1 MNQTLTILKK
11 ELKDYFLSPVGYI
24 VISIFLII
32 SGWLF
37 FSNFFLYKQAD
48 VRIFFSFLPIIF
60 AFVIPATTMRL
71 FSEELN
77 IGSYEIIHTMPVTL
91 TNIILGKFLA
101 TVVFI
106 CSMLLPTFLY
116 AITVSFLGEID
127 WGIVFAGYLGAI
139 LLGSCFAAIGIF
151 TSSLT
156 KNQIVACIV
165 GMSICFILTIVDSN
179 NALLFVPNSF
189 INFFQFLA
197 ADYHFNN
204 IAKGILD
211 TRDILYF
218 LSVCFVGLYGTH
230 LSLSEK
236 K

>member
-1 MNQTLTILKK
+1 MKKTLTIMKK

-24 VISIFLII
+24 VITIFLII

-37 FSNFFLYKQAD
+37 FSNFFLYRQAD
-48 VRIFFSFLPIIF
+48 LRIFFSFLPMIF
-60 AFVIPATTMRL
+60 AFVIPAVTMRL

-77 IGSYEIIHTMPVTL
+77 VGSYEIIHTMPVTL
-91 TNIILGKFLA
+91 TDIILGKFLA
-101 TVVFI
+101 SVAFI
-106 CSMLLPTFLY
+106 CAMLIPTLLY
-116 AITVSFLGEID
+116 PLTISFLGDLD
-127 WGIVFAGYLGAI
+127 WGVVFAGYSGAVLLGAA
-139 LLGSCFAAIGIF
+139 FAAIGIF

-156 KNQIVACIV
+156 KNQIVASIS
-165 GMSICFILTIVDSN
+165 GMSICFILTLLDSSN
-179 NALLFVPNSF
+179 TLIFVPSGLVNL
-189 INFFQFLA
+189 FQFLA
-197 ADYHFNN
+197 ADFHFNN

-218 LSVCFVGLYGTH
+218 VSVSFLGLYLTK

>member
-1 MNQTLTILKK
+1 MNQTITILKK

-48 VRIFFSFLPIIF
+48 VRIFFSFLPIVF

-106 CSMLLPTFLY
+106 CAMLLPTLLY

-151 TSSLT
+151 TSSIT

-165 GMSICFILTIVDSN
+165 GMSICFTLTIVDSN

-189 INFFQFLA
+189 VNFFQFLA

-236 K
+236 N

>member
-1 MNQTLTILKK
+1 MKKTLIILKK

-24 VISIFLII
+24 VITIFLCI

-37 FSNFFLYKQAD
+37 FSNFFLYNQAD
-48 VRIFFSFLPIIF
+48 MRIFFSFLPMTF
-60 AFVIPATTMRL
+60 AFIIPAVTMRL

-77 IGSYEIIHTMPVTL
+77 LGSYEIIHTMPVTL
-91 TNIILGKFLA
+91 TEIIMGKFLA
-101 TVVFI
+101 SVAFVAA
-106 CSMLLPTFLY
+106 MLFPTLLY
-116 AITVSFLGEID
+116 CITVSLLGNLD
-127 WGIVFAGYLGAI
+127 WGVVLGGYFGALLLGA
-139 LLGSCFAAIGIF
+139 SFSAVGIF
-151 TSSLT
+151 FSSLT
-156 KNQIVACIV
+156 KNQIVACITA
-165 GMSICFILTIVDSN
+165 MAACFIMTLFDSGS
-179 NALLFVPNSF
+179 ALMFVPSGLV
-189 INFFQFLA
+189 NFFQFLA

-218 LSVCFVGLYGTH
+218 MSVCFLGIYLTM

>member
-1 MNQTLTILKK
+1 MKQAVTILKK

-24 VISIFLII
+24 VIAVFLII

-48 VRIFFSFLPIIF
+48 LRIFFSFLPMIF
-60 AFVIPATTMRL
+60 AFVIPAVTMRL

-77 IGSYEIIHTMPVTL
+77 VGSYEIIHTMPVTL
-91 TNIILGKFLA
+91 LDIILGKFLA
-101 TVVFI
+101 SVVFI
-106 CSMLLPTFLY
+106 GAMLLPTLLY
-116 AITVSFLGEID
+116 PITVSLVGDLD
-127 WGIVFAGYLGAI
+127 WGTVFAGYFGAMLLGA
-139 LLGSCFAAIGIF
+139 SFSAVGIF

-165 GMSICFILTIVDSN
+165 GMSICFTMTLLDSSN
-179 NALLFVPNSF
+179 TLIFVPSALVNL
-189 INFFQFLA
+189 FQFLA

-211 TRDILYF
+211 SRDILYF
-218 LSVCFVGLYGTH
+218 ISVCFIGLYCTK

-236 K
+236 S